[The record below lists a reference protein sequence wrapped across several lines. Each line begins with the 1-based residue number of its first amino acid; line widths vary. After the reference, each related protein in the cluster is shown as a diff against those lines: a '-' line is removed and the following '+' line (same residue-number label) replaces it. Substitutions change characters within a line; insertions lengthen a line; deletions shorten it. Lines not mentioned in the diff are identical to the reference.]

1 MQSRRWRETLGPPLL
16 ATLVTAA
23 LVAPTVAGPARR
35 PVPTVM
41 NAPIAP
47 DALPS
52 CRGEADAG
60 PRGRPAAG
68 TGGWYRLDP
77 VVDASGVLRGQRLVL
92 GRIGARG
99 TTTLQLHVE
108 SFASGPSAGRV
119 IVGEDDGRRSTV
131 RIVDLGRRCAR
142 VAFEGSTLVRR
153 AVLDPLGGGLVEF
166 RLDRRTRADLGVWL
180 RPLDASAPVR
190 LLEPLPP
197 IDRVGRVFSTELS
210 WSLDGN
216 RLVVTSCGEAVCVAR
231 ILDRETRDVELVDDR
246 RVGEVLGVV
255 GDTLVAYAGC
265 PSLPCDI
272 VARDLRSGRTRTIG
286 AVAGLAALAEAGGHA
301 VVAFEDY
308 GGDGSVRV
316 VRLDGH
322 RLRTIRIDGPRLVP
336 APHRAGASVELPPGV
351 VAFAP
356 GGRPSN
362 GAEPAS
368 FVNLADGRR
377 LTVEEVV
384 R

>member
-1 MQSRRWRETLGPPLL
+1 MRSHRWRETLGPPLL

-35 PVPTVM
+35 AVPTVV
-41 NAPIAP
+41 NAPVAP

-52 CRGEADAG
+52 CRGGAD
-60 PRGRPAAG
+60 RGRPAAG

-77 VVDASGVLRGQRLVL
+77 VVDASGVLTGQRLVL

-99 TTTLQLHVE
+99 MTALQLHVE

-119 IVGEDDGRRSTV
+119 IVGNDDGRRSTV

-142 VAFEGSTLVRR
+142 LVFEGSTLVRR
-153 AVLDPLGGGLVEF
+153 AVLDRGGDGLVEF

-180 RPLDASAPVR
+180 RPLDGSTPIR

-197 IDRVGRVFSTELS
+197 IDRIGRVFSTELA
-210 WSLDGN
+210 WSPDGS
-216 RLVVTSCGEAVCVAR
+216 RLVVTSCGEAACVAR
-231 ILDRETRDVELVDDR
+231 ILDRQTRAVELVDDR
-246 RVGEVLGVV
+246 HVGEVLGVV

-265 PSLPCDI
+265 PSLPCAI
-272 VARDLRSGRTRTIG
+272 VARDLSSGRTRTIG
-286 AVAGLAALAEAGGHA
+286 AIAGLATLAEAGGEA

-308 GGDGSVRV
+308 AGGGSVRV

-336 APHRAGASVELPPGV
+336 APHRAGASLELPRGV
-351 VAFAP
+351 VALAP

-362 GAEPAS
+362 GPEPAS

-377 LTVEEVV
+377 LTAEEVV